1 MHWNDEQGKGRNPMH
16 FTAFADG
23 TFELNG
29 RRIRCA
35 LGPAGVIA
43 ADEKRE
49 GDGATPLG
57 VWPMRRVL
65 YRPDRGE
72 APQTALPVAP
82 LTPTDGW
89 CDDPADPNYNRP
101 VVLPYRASC
110 EEMWREDELY
120 DVVVILAH
128 NDDPPVPGM
137 GSAIFLHCAK
147 PGYPPTQGCVAL
159 AKADLL
165 ELLRLASPG
174 DALEIRRV

>member
-1 MHWNDEQGKGRNPMH
+1 MH
-16 FTAFADG
+16 FIAYSDG
-23 TFELNG
+23 LLDLDG
-29 RRIRCA
+29 RRVTCA
-35 LGPAGVIA
+35 LGRSGVKTA
-43 ADEKRE
+43 LEKQE

-72 APQTALPVAP
+72 APVSGLPVAP

-110 EEMWREDELY
+110 EEMWRDDELY

-128 NDDPPVPGM
+128 NSDPPVPGK
-137 GSAIFLHCAK
+137 GSAIFLHCARAD
-147 PGYPPTQGCVAL
+147 YSPTEGCVAL

-165 ELLRLASPG
+165 ALLRLA
-174 DALEIRRV
+174 ALGSVLEVRQV

>member
-1 MHWNDEQGKGRNPMH
+1 
-16 FTAFADG
+16 
-23 TFELNG
+23 
-29 RRIRCA
+29 
-35 LGPAGVIA
+35 
-43 ADEKRE
+43 
-49 GDGATPLG
+49 
-57 VWPMRRVL
+57 MRRVL

-72 APQTALPVAP
+72 APVSGLPVAP

-120 DVVVILAH
+120 DVVVILGH
-128 NDDPPVPGM
+128 NSDPPVPGK

-147 PGYPPTQGCVAL
+147 ADYSPTEGCVAL

-165 ELLRLASPG
+165 ALLRLAGPG
-174 DALEIRRV
+174 SVLEVRQV